1 MPERILEL
9 SKAVSTTAT
18 RKVGE
23 IQKITA
29 TTRILALNA
38 TIEAARAGDAGKGF
52 AIVAGQVRAISENI
66 TKISKELTEQ
76 MGAQLEDLNVLGR
89 KLVTQ
94 IRGQRLADLALNMI
108 DIIDRNLYER
118 SCDVRWWAT
127 DSAMV
132 NCLQEPTDDNAQYAS
147 KRMGVILGA
156 YTVYLDLWIADRHG
170 RVVANG
176 RPDKYPGVKG
186 INVSG
191 ENWFKQAMATSTGD
205 EFAVNDI
212 AKNTFLDD
220 HLVATYSAAIRQDA
234 NPHGEPIGVLG
245 IFFDWQAQSQAVVDS
260 VRLAD
265 DEKGRTCC
273 LLLDHDYRVI
283 ASTDGK
289 GILEKRIPLKTDPRS
304 PSGSYSDNLGNTIG
318 YALTPGY
325 ETYKGL
331 GWYGCIIQSAAVK
344 KDEDSGEGSASVAA

>member
-1 MPERILEL
+1 MPERILDL
-9 SKAVSTTAT
+9 SQAVSNTAT
-18 RKVGE
+18 KKVGE

-52 AIVAGQVRAISENI
+52 AIVAGQVRSISEDI

-132 NCLQEPTDDNAQYAS
+132 NCLQDPTETNAQYAS
-147 KRMGVILGA
+147 RRMGVILGA
-156 YTVYLDLWIADRHG
+156 YTVYLDLWIADRNG

-176 RPDKYPGVKG
+176 RPDKYPGVVG
-186 INVSG
+186 INVSN
-191 ENWFKQAMATSTGD
+191 ESWFKQAMATSTGD

-212 AKNTFLDD
+212 SKNTFLDD

-234 NPHGEPIGVLG
+234 NPHGEPLGVLG
-245 IFFDWQAQSQAVVDS
+245 IFFDWQSQSQAVVNS

-265 DEKGRTCC
+265 DEKGRTTC

-283 ASTDGK
+283 ASTDGR
-289 GILEKRIPLKTDPRS
+289 GILEKRIPLKVDPRH
-304 PSGSYSDNLGNTIG
+304 PAGSYADNMGNTIG

-331 GWYGCIIQSAAVK
+331 GWYGCIIQHAALK
-344 KDEDSGEGSASVAA
+344 KDSDSDENSGSQAA